1 MSNALINMKK
11 EEIDI
16 IELEHT
22 IKTLHNYYD
31 MDKFEIA
38 FRLNILSDDVKNI
51 LEKDKDK
58 YIYEIDKFIVK
69 YDTEMQKDLETF
81 NTKYN
86 KCLTVE

>member
-1 MSNALINMKK
+1 MSNALITTSKV
-11 EEIDI
+11 EIDI

-38 FRLNILSDDVKNI
+38 FRLNILSDDVQNI
-51 LEKDKDK
+51 LEKDKYK

-69 YDTEMQKDLETF
+69 YDTKMKKELDAF

-86 KCLTVE
+86 KCLIVE